1 MLLIPSDSN
10 VRRSTI
16 TRCPKQQ
23 KSPKKNPAASKKPT
37 EHPPYSELIKAAIV
51 ALKERN
57 SSSRQARGGGWVL
70 PEKLGG
76 GVRPATQNLTP
87 FMTKVCDFPYPQFMT

>member
-1 MLLIPSDSN
+1 MSE
-10 VRRSTI
+10 TA
-16 TRCPKQQ
+16 
-23 KSPKKNPAASKKPT
+23 KSPAKKKPAAPKKPAD
-37 EHPPYSELIKAAIV
+37 HPPYLDMIKAAIV

-76 GVRPATQNLTP
+76 GVRP
-87 FMTKVCDFPYPQFMT
+87 VS